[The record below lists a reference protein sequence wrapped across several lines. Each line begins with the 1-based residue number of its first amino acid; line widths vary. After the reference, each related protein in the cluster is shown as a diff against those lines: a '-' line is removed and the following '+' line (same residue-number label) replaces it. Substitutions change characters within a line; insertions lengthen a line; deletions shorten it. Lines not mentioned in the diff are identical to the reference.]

1 VHLSNSLNGFR
12 QAVRHRL
19 HTRLLTGVALVI
31 LAISVILAFTVCYHL
46 SQLEKSTWRQRQ
58 MEAAE
63 SAAAQIAFL
72 VEQNQSSLH
81 FLAAAILEHG
91 SVSSGM
97 LQSAMQDN
105 PSILGLAFLNEA
117 GEVLALSEV
126 EESGLKAFSEAAQ
139 AGWFREA
146 SQGRNT
152 FEIFFPP
159 PGDRAELIF
168 AISAGGGRVIA
179 ARFAMAQ
186 VQQILNTIQ
195 FGPQGLVFLADETGR
210 ILAHRDPARVSTQSA
225 AASEAGVLE
234 RLAEEGK
241 SDYLFTDAPGW
252 ATTGAVVRMSGTGW
266 LVVSEMPAAGLYTYS
281 RTAGILILTLAV
293 AVVLIATILIRHI
306 LDILVRRPIIQ
317 LQQGALQIEA
327 GRLEHRIH
335 IDSSDELGQLAQAFN
350 QIAAGLEERQAQ
362 LEVQAGLIN
371 EHQTGREQAEAELRK
386 LNEALEERVKERT
399 SQLLELN
406 NRLMLEISERRRA
419 EAELSESQ
427 ERYLL
432 ATRGAN
438 DGIWDYDLRNKR
450 FYFSPRWKQMLGY
463 EEKEISDSPEEWFSR
478 IHPDDYEKVMLDFNA
493 HLQGLTS
500 HFESEH
506 RMLHKDGQYRWML
519 TRGLAVRSIDLSHA
533 GPTSAPLVGPAYRM
547 AGSQTDITARK
558 KAEEQLLHDAF
569 HDALTNLPNRTLFM
583 DRLGRAMERFT
594 RRPEN
599 AYAVLFLDLD
609 RFKVINDSLGHSMGD
624 QLLLELAG
632 RLTDTLRS
640 SDTAARLGGDEF
652 VILLEDIDSPEA
664 AMKVAMR
671 LREMLVQPFKLN
683 GREAVVTASIG
694 IVLSSSEYVSPE
706 EILRDA
712 DIALYRAKALGK
724 DRAIVFDASLRKHAV
739 DRLEREGELRAG
751 LERGEFWLEYQPIH
765 NLLDDRLTGFEAL
778 LRWNSPSRGNIP
790 PSEFIPLAEETGLI
804 IPIGEWV
811 LRTACRQLRAWQL
824 AYPQDPPLTMNVNIS
839 GVQFAHPALHS
850 LVVDVL
856 EETGIEPSCLRLE
869 ITETVFMENASQ
881 AHQILARL
889 RDLGVQIH
897 IDDFGTGYS
906 SLAYLQNYPISS
918 IKIDRSFISRIGAN
932 GETNGGAEIVK
943 TILALARDLG
953 MQAVAEGV
961 ETEAQAEKLKALKC
975 LYGQGFW
982 IARPADPAKIEE
994 SLARE
999 YARRLAKAKEPSNGR
1014 V

>member
-1 VHLSNSLNGFR
+1 M
-12 QAVRHRL
+12 
-19 HTRLLTGVALVI
+19 VI
-31 LAISVILAFTVCYHL
+31 LAMSGSVSFSVYYHL
-46 SQLEKSTWRQRQ
+46 SRLEKNTWQQRQ

-72 VEQNQSSLH
+72 VEQNKSSLY

-97 LQSAMQDN
+97 LQSAIQDN
-105 PSILGLAFLNEA
+105 PSILGLAFLNEK
-117 GEVLALSEV
+117 GGVLALSEV
-126 EESGLKAFSEAAQ
+126 GEDGLKGFAEAAE

-146 SQGRNT
+146 NLGRST

-168 AISAGGGRVIA
+168 AIPAGGGRVVA

-186 VQQILNTIQ
+186 VQQILNTLH
-195 FGPQGLVFLADETGR
+195 FGPQGLVYLADESGR
-210 ILAHRDPARVSTQSA
+210 ILAHRDPSRVSTQSEA
-225 AASEAGVLE
+225 ANEPVVQE
-234 RLAEEGK
+234 RLAEGGK
-241 SDYLFTDAPGW
+241 SDYYLQDSAGG
-252 ATTGAVVRMSGTGW
+252 AMSGAVVRMAATRW
-266 LVVSEMPAAGLYTYS
+266 LIVSEMPAAGMYTYS
-281 RTAGILILTLAV
+281 RNAGLLILLLTAAVCVLA
-293 AVVLIATILIRHI
+293 TFLIRQL
-306 LDILVRRPIIQ
+306 LDALVRRPIIS
-317 LQQGALQIEA
+317 LQQGARQIEA
-327 GRLEHRIH
+327 GRLEHRIQ
-335 IDSSDELGQLAQAFN
+335 IESSDELGQLAQAFN
-350 QIAAGLEERQAQ
+350 QIAAGLGERQAQ
-362 LEVQAGLIN
+362 LELQSSLID
-371 EHQTGREQAEAELRK
+371 EHQAGREQAEAELRS
-386 LNEALEERVKERT
+386 LNEALEARVEERT
-399 SQLLELN
+399 SQLSELN
-406 NRLMLEISERRRA
+406 NRLMLEVTERRRA
-419 EAELSESQ
+419 ETELSESQ
-427 ERYLL
+427 ERYML

-438 DGIWDYDLRNKR
+438 DGIWDWDLRKNS

-463 EEKEISDSPEEWFSR
+463 DEMEIGDAPEEWFSR
-478 IHPDDYEKVMLDFNA
+478 IHPDDYEKVQLDLNA
-493 HLQGLTS
+493 HLQGVTS

-519 TRGLAVRSIDLSHA
+519 TRGLAVRSIDLSKA
-533 GPTSAPLVGPAYRM
+533 GPTSAPQVGPAYRM

-569 HDALTNLPNRTLFM
+569 HDALTNLPNRALFM
-583 DRLGRAMERFT
+583 DRLGRAMERFS

-632 RLTDTLRS
+632 RLSNTLRS

-652 VILLEDIDSPEA
+652 VILLEDIDSTDA
-664 AMKVAMR
+664 ALKVARR
-671 LREMLVQPFKLN
+671 LRGMLVQPFDLN
-683 GREAVVTASIG
+683 GRDAVVTASIG
-694 IVLSSSEYVSPE
+694 IVLSSAEYVSPE
-706 EILRDA
+706 EVLRDA

-739 DRLEREGELRAG
+739 DRLEQEGELRAA

-765 NLLDDRLTGFEAL
+765 TLMDDCLTGFEAL
-778 LRWNSPSRGNIP
+778 LRWNSPSRGRIP
-790 PSEFIPLAEETGLI
+790 PADFIPLAEETGLI

-811 LRTACRQLRAWQL
+811 LRTACHQLRAWQL
-824 AYPQDPPLTMNVNIS
+824 AYPQNPPLTINVNIS

-850 LVVDVL
+850 LVVEVL
-856 EETGIEPSCLRLE
+856 EETGLEPSCLRLE
-869 ITETVFMENASQ
+869 ITESVFMENASQ
-881 AHQILARL
+881 ANQILARL

-982 IARPADPAKIEE
+982 IARPADPAQIEAT
-994 SLARE
+994 LASA
-999 YARRLAKAKEPSNGR
+999 YARRHGETE
-1014 V
+1014 VVE